1 MERTKNALISVYDKT
16 NLSVLVKFLEL
27 NNYKIYSTGGTMKEI
42 LKLVNDKD
50 CVISISNYTNSPEI
64 CNGRVKT
71 LHPLVFGGILG
82 CRDNK
87 EHVNDI
93 NQLNGLFFDIVV
105 VNLYPFEQV
114 LKQSNDENL
123 LLENIDIGG
132 HTLLRAAS
140 KNYKYIDVLS
150 DPSQYLDFIDDLT
163 NRKDLAKQAFSRVMR
178 YDIAINNWLNQDKM
192 QTIGTIY
199 NKLRPMKYGLN
210 PYMRP
215 SNVYLKDNVAAP
227 FELLNGCPGYINLLD
242 ANYAIRLVLEVKENL
257 GNNCCASYKHN
268 SPAGVAMDELPF
280 LNCDDK
286 SQASN
291 VFINARQV
299 DPKSSFGDIIGYS
312 GMVDREMALQLKKC
326 VSDGIIAYNYTEEA
340 FEILKTKKKGKY
352 LILKQQEILNGMEY
366 RDVNGVTLI
375 QPTNSSVLSRNKLKN
390 VPFNIQNNMI
400 LGYIT
405 LKYTQSNC
413 VCFVFKNKVIGIGSG
428 QQNRVDCVKIAGD
441 KAKNWMERNNLD
453 MSKEDDIILISDAF
467 FPFSDNI
474 EKAAEYNVQY
484 ILQPGGSIRDPEVEN
499 ACKKYN
505 IKMVMSNQRV
515 FTH

>member
-312 GMVDREMALQLKKC
+312 GMVDREMALQLKRC

-352 LILKQQEILNGMEY
+352 LILKQQEIL
-366 RDVNGVTLI
+366 
-375 QPTNSSVLSRNKLKN
+375 
-390 VPFNIQNNMI
+390 
-400 LGYIT
+400 
-405 LKYTQSNC
+405 
-413 VCFVFKNKVIGIGSG
+413 
-428 QQNRVDCVKIAGD
+428 
-441 KAKNWMERNNLD
+441 
-453 MSKEDDIILISDAF
+453 
-467 FPFSDNI
+467 
-474 EKAAEYNVQY
+474 
-484 ILQPGGSIRDPEVEN
+484 
-499 ACKKYN
+499 
-505 IKMVMSNQRV
+505 
-515 FTH
+515 